1 MRRRDFISLLGGAA
15 AATWPLAAMA
25 QQSTKNPK
33 IGVLWHAGSADEEA
47 YYIPPLQE
55 GLAGRGYIDGRNAA
69 VLNTF
74 AAEQY
79 ERFNS
84 NAIELTKIP
93 VDVLV
98 AVTRPAALAAQRAT
112 RTIPIIFILVSD
124 PVGSGLV
131 ASLQKPGGNITG
143 FTQIGFELSGKRL
156 DLFKEVT
163 GLSRMALLANVSD
176 PESARLNIDEF
187 QIAARTARV
196 SLDVIEVREPNE
208 LDRAFDV
215 VVQRGISGVITLIDP
230 MFFNERTRLAQLAI
244 TRRIAVMGHIGEMT
258 KDGLLMSYAAN
269 SPTMFRRIGIYVD
282 KILKGEKAADL
293 PVEQPTRFELV
304 INLRTA
310 KALGL
315 EVPPTLLGRAD
326 EWIE

>member
-1 MRRRDFISLLGGAA
+1 MKRREFIMLLGGAA
-15 AATWPLAAMA
+15 AAWPLTAHA

-47 YYIPPLQE
+47 YYIPPLLE
-55 GLAGRGYIDGRNAA
+55 GLAARGYVDGRNAV

-112 RTIPIIFILVSD
+112 RTIPIIFILVPD

-131 ASLQKPGGNITG
+131 KSLQKPSGNITG

-156 DLFKEVT
+156 EIFKEVT
-163 GLSRMALLANVSD
+163 GLLRMALLANVSD
-176 PESARLNIDEF
+176 PESARLNIEEF
-187 QIAARTARV
+187 QTAARAARV
-196 SLDVIEVREPNE
+196 SLDVIEVRKPDE

-215 VVQRGISGVITLIDP
+215 IAQRGLRGVITLIDP
-230 MFFNERTRLAQLAI
+230 MFFNERTRLAQLAV
-244 TRRIAVMGHIGEMT
+244 TRRIAVMGHFGEMT
-258 KDGLLMSYAAN
+258 KDGLLMSYAADY
-269 SPTMFRRIGIYVD
+269 PTMFRRVGIYVD
-282 KILKGEKAADL
+282 KILKGERAADL

-304 INLRTA
+304 INLKVA
-310 KALGL
+310 KAIGL
-315 EVPPTLLGRAD
+315 DVPAGLVLRAD
-326 EWIE
+326 TVIE